1 MAHLHNFARRQRS
14 TSWMSD
20 IGNKVRNVAEFA
32 GTAHGLYQ
40 LGKAAYQGFQ
50 AMGPM
55 VATAGLL
62 LYYFHYINV

>member
-1 MAHLHNFARRQRS
+1 V
-14 TSWMSD
+14 
-20 IGNKVRNVAEFA
+20 NKVRNVAEFA

-62 LYYFHYINV
+62 L

>member
-1 MAHLHNFARRQRS
+1 MAHLHSLSHRQRS
-14 TSWMSD
+14 SSWLSD

-32 GTAHGLYQ
+32 GTAQGLYP

-50 AMGPM
+50 AMGPT

-62 LYYFHYINV
+62 L

>member
-1 MAHLHNFARRQRS
+1 MAHLHNFTRRQRS
-14 TSWMSD
+14 SAWLSD

-50 AMGPM
+50 AMGPA

-62 LYYFHYINV
+62 L

>member
-1 MAHLHNFARRQRS
+1 
-14 TSWMSD
+14 MSD
-20 IGNKVRNVAEFA
+20 IGHKVRNVAEFA

-50 AMGPM
+50 AMGPV

-62 LYYFHYINV
+62 L